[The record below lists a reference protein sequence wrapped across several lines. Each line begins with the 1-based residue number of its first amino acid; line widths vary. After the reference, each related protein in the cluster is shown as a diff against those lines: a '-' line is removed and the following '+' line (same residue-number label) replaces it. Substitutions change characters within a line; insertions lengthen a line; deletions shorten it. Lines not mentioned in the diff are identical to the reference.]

1 MATSVKDRELQR
13 QQDLE
18 RIKNFRLIDDDFMTK
33 CFENNIE
40 ATELLLH
47 IIMNKPNLK
56 VVSVETQKEIK
67 NLQGRSIRLD
77 IHATDGNDIFDIEV
91 QRADKGAIPQRA
103 RYNSSIIDSN
113 TLFPNE
119 EFKKLPESYVIFITE
134 NDVLN
139 FGDPIYEIDRMI
151 RRRNVPFNDGS
162 HIIYV
167 NGENRDNT
175 ALGLLMHDF
184 FCKNPDDMHY
194 KILADRVRYFKETEE
209 GVSAMCKII
218 EDMCNEVELK
228 KAQNVA
234 IRMLKKGKL
243 TNEDIAEYTELTLEQ
258 ISALAASLSI
268 KPATT

>member
-1 MATSVKDRELQR
+1 
-13 QQDLE
+13 
-18 RIKNFRLIDDDFMTK
+18 
-33 CFENNIE
+33 
-40 ATELLLH
+40 
-47 IIMNKPNLK
+47 
-56 VVSVETQKEIK
+56 
-67 NLQGRSIRLD
+67 
-77 IHATDGNDIFDIEV
+77 
-91 QRADKGAIPQRA
+91 
-103 RYNSSIIDSN
+103 
-113 TLFPNE
+113 
-119 EFKKLPESYVIFITE
+119 
-134 NDVLN
+134 
-139 FGDPIYEIDRMI
+139 MI
-151 RRRNVPFNDGS
+151 RRRNVPFNDSS

-184 FCKNPDDMHY
+184 FCKSPDDMHY

-258 ISALAASLSI
+258 ISALTASLSI